1 MPMNPKYSSAAV
13 FLFLLFL
20 AAPIGAADLG
30 VSKIEAVGG
39 SLRCDLI
46 LTVQGDLEKAGGF
59 MLDVYWTYD
68 DSQVRHKRAGTG
80 GQMGQGFHSQLKNPK
95 VDAGNHTLTFHTSL
109 KKAGE
114 RRGRCILSYT
124 LDGVAKK
131 APEVT
136 TSWFKVAE

>member
-1 MPMNPKYSSAAV
+1 MKPQYSSAAV
-13 FLFLLFL
+13 FLFVLFF
-20 AAPIGAADLG
+20 AVPIGAADLG

-46 LTVQGDLEKAGGF
+46 LTVQGDLEKAGNF
-59 MLDVYWTYD
+59 TLDVYWTYD
-68 DSQVRHKRAGTG
+68 DSNAHHKRSGTG

-95 VDAGNHTLTFHTSL
+95 VDAANRTLTFRTSL

-114 RRGRCILSYT
+114 RRGRCILNYT

-131 APEVT
+131 TPEIT
-136 TSWFKVAE
+136 TSWFKVGE